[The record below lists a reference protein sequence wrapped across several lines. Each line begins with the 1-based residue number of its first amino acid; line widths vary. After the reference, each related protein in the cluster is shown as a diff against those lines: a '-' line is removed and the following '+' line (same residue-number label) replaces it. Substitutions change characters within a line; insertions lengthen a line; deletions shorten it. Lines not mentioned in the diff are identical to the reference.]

1 MNDNSNEKIMEIKQN
16 ITNIKLI
23 FVILNIDP

>member
-23 FVILNIDP
+23 FVKLNIDP